1 MSFQHESSRNMN
13 TLDERLLTAMDV
25 LHTPIWVYD
34 IQRHHIYWAN
44 GSALGLWEASSLAEL
59 QSRDFSADM
68 AAAIDLLLQR
78 YLGDFQQD
86 RSYNEWWTLSPKGV
100 KKQVYL
106 RLSGIQLAGRQM
118 MMTEAVIDADTL
130 YQESS
135 LATGDTL
142 ACLFDNE
149 GALESGNH
157 HFDMCFGTGIT
168 RLAQVF
174 SGDDEA
180 FYTRL
185 SRVGEVVAEGECRTQ
200 KGMRWFQYQFRHI
213 QQGARILLTM
223 RDITDRKLEELEHRH
238 LAWHDSLTG
247 LLNRYG
253 LMKSLEAYCG
263 LGGRFALVFMDL
275 DNFKLVNDNY
285 GHKAGDRLLERVAG
299 RLKQICPRDVEL
311 ARLGGDEFTALVP
324 LSQASERA
332 QEVADLMLSQ
342 MSKPLQL
349 SGVPEVTI
357 GGSIGIAI
365 YPDDADDGDNLITR
379 ADMAMYQA
387 KQMGRLRWQRFTPS
401 MQQSLHRKL
410 TLKQFLAKAV
420 GRGELSLRYQP
431 QVDVAQGKLIGLE
444 ALLRWYNPVL
454 GHVSP
459 AEFIPLAE
467 EMGLIREI
475 GSWVLATA
483 LAQMG
488 EWQRQWQ
495 VRVPVS
501 VNLSGFQLSAS
512 LPGQVA
518 QQLRES
524 GVEAGLLTLELT
536 ETVLMLDMKGCI
548 EILDALSEQGIKIA
562 IDDFGTGYSSLAYL
576 NRLPID
582 TIKLDRSFVVGLNL
596 PVIRA
601 TVAMATSLGLGIL
614 AEGVE
619 DEHELAALRAQGCHV
634 FQGFLFSPPM
644 TPEEVAAAGFGIRC
658 KLGHYPLFG
667 G

>member
-1 MSFQHESSRNMN
+1 MSFQHESSLNMN
-13 TLDERLLTAMDV
+13 TLDERLLTVMDV
-25 LHTPIWVYD
+25 LHTPVWVYD

-44 GSALGLWEASSLAEL
+44 DAALGLWEASSLAEL
-59 QSRDFSADM
+59 KSRDFSADM

-78 YLGDFQQD
+78 YLGDFQQE

-118 MMTEAVIDADTL
+118 MMAEAVIDADTL

-149 GALESGNH
+149 GRLESGNH
-157 HFDMCFGTGIT
+157 HFDMCFGTGILT
-168 RLAQVF
+168 LPQIF
-174 SGDDEA
+174 SGADEA
-180 FYTRL
+180 FYRRL
-185 SRVGEVVAEGECRTQ
+185 SRLDEVVAEGECRTQ

-324 LSQASERA
+324 LNQASDRA

-431 QVDVAQGKLIGLE
+431 QVDVAQGKLIGFE

-524 GVEAGLLTLELT
+524 NVEAGLLTLELT

-634 FQGFLFSPPM
+634 FQGFLFSTPM
-644 TPEEVAAAGFGIRC
+644 TPEEVAAAGFGICC
-658 KLGHYPLFG
+658 KLGHYPLIG
-667 G
+667 T

>member
-1 MSFQHESSRNMN
+1 MAGTSS
-13 TLDERLLTAMDV
+13 
-25 LHTPIWVYD
+25 PPWC
-34 IQRHHIYWAN
+34 
-44 GSALGLWEASSLAEL
+44 
-59 QSRDFSADM
+59 
-68 AAAIDLLLQR
+68 
-78 YLGDFQQD
+78 
-86 RSYNEWWTLSPKGV
+86 P
-100 KKQVYL
+100 
-106 RLSGIQLAGRQM
+106 
-118 MMTEAVIDADTL
+118 
-130 YQESS
+130 
-135 LATGDTL
+135 
-142 ACLFDNE
+142 
-149 GALESGNH
+149 
-157 HFDMCFGTGIT
+157 
-168 RLAQVF
+168 
-174 SGDDEA
+174 
-180 FYTRL
+180 
-185 SRVGEVVAEGECRTQ
+185 
-200 KGMRWFQYQFRHI
+200 
-213 QQGARILLTM
+213 
-223 RDITDRKLEELEHRH
+223 
-238 LAWHDSLTG
+238 
-247 LLNRYG
+247 LN
-253 LMKSLEAYCG
+253 
-263 LGGRFALVFMDL
+263 
-275 DNFKLVNDNY
+275 
-285 GHKAGDRLLERVAG
+285 
-299 RLKQICPRDVEL
+299 
-311 ARLGGDEFTALVP
+311 
-324 LSQASERA
+324 QASDRA

-431 QVDVAQGKLIGLE
+431 QVDVAQGRVIGFE
-444 ALLRWYNPVL
+444 ALVRWYNPVL

-475 GSWVLATA
+475 GSWVLSTA

-488 EWQRQWQ
+488 EWQRQDG

-512 LPGQVA
+512 LPELVA
-518 QQLRES
+518 QLLEVFS
-524 GVEAGLLTLELT
+524 VEAALLTLELT

-601 TVAMATSLGLGIL
+601 TVAMATSLGLDPGGRGGGGARARGPADPGL
-614 AEGVE
+614 PCLPGVPVQPSH
-619 DEHELAALRAQGCHV
+619 DPGRGGGGGVCCTVPTGSL
-634 FQGFLFSPPM
+634 PPRK
-644 TPEEVAAAGFGIRC
+644 PLS
-658 KLGHYPLFG
+658 KLSINVRHLPFMKCEMPN
-667 G
+667 

>member
-1 MSFQHESSRNMN
+1 M
-13 TLDERLLTAMDV
+13 

-501 VNLSGFQLSAS
+501 VNLSGFQLSGS

-524 GVEAGLLTLELT
+524 EVEAGLLTLELT

-658 KLGHYPLFG
+658 KLGHYPLIG

>member
-501 VNLSGFQLSAS
+501 VNLSGFQLSGS

-524 GVEAGLLTLELT
+524 EVEAGLLTLELT

-658 KLGHYPLFG
+658 KLGHYPLIG

>member
-1 MSFQHESSRNMN
+1 MN

-658 KLGHYPLFG
+658 KLGHYPLISG
-667 G
+667 

>member
-1 MSFQHESSRNMN
+1 
-13 TLDERLLTAMDV
+13 MDV

-501 VNLSGFQLSAS
+501 VNLSGFQLSGS

-524 GVEAGLLTLELT
+524 EVEAGLLTLELT

-658 KLGHYPLFG
+658 KLGHYPLIG

>member
-644 TPEEVAAAGFGIRC
+644 TPEEVATAGFGIQC
-658 KLGHYPLFG
+658 KLGYYPLIG